1 LSAENF
7 FCGVSS
13 GFLFVFVGLFGFLY
27 GALGS
32 VWVGLACF
40 SMLFSVE
47 FHVVKR
53 EVRMLPEVAALW
65 EKKFQK
71 KKASNPLYLLLPC

>member
-7 FCGVSS
+7 FRGGSS
-13 GFLFVFVGLFGFLY
+13 AFLFVSEGLFGFLY

-53 EVRMLPEVAALW
+53 EVRMLPEVAALR

-71 KKASNPLYLLLPC
+71 KKTTIPLYLLLR